1 MRLNTR
7 RFALWAAGA
16 FDTFLN
22 VQITLVLALQM
33 ALCLTCALVSLW
45 WRNSAGYARYYLS
58 LDTYNEGAQL
68 TCVQLPCSP
77 LSCDCSGSLIGAHV
91 SQLVS

>member
-1 MRLNTR
+1 M
-7 RFALWAAGA
+7 
-16 FDTFLN
+16 
-22 VQITLVLALQM
+22 QITLVLALQM

-77 LSCDCSGSLIGAHV
+77 PTCDCSGSLISVHV
-91 SQLVS
+91 SQVLS